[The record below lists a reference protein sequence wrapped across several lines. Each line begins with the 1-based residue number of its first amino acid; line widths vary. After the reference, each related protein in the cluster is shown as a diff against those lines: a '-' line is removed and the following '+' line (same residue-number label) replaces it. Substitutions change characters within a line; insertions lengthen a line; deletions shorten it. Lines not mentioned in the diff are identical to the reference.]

1 MLNYFN
7 IMTGGDR
14 DLQLKMMEIM
24 MEETPAE
31 LALLQQHLN
40 AQNWDGIRAVA
51 HKMKSGIQYLGLTDV
66 LHLVKDIELS
76 AKEKTNLDLLP
87 EKINTVVLSC
97 EPALSQLKLAFEKI
111 QQQ

>member
-1 MLNYFN
+1 
-7 IMTGGDR
+7 
-14 DLQLKMMEIM
+14 MMD
-24 MEETPAE
+24 ETPAE
-31 LALLQQHLN
+31 LALLQQHLK

-51 HKMKSGIQYLGLTDV
+51 HKMKSGMQYLGLNDV
-66 LHLVKDIELS
+66 LNLVKDIELS
-76 AKEKTNLDLLP
+76 AKEKTNLELLP